1 MMTVLVKDLH
11 NEQIIDM
18 VQFAS
23 IKSAEIWID
32 AQMLIWEEDRAY
44 KIVEDVE

>member
-1 MMTVLVKDLH
+1 MMTVLVKDMRT
-11 NEQIIDM
+11 EQIIDM
-18 VQFAS
+18 IQFAS
-23 IKSAEIWID
+23 SQSAEIWID